1 MNGINSMA
9 KKCHGTFASVTKSSI
24 YFSLLYL
31 GAILFTEVSSQ
42 TQGLTLTL
50 PQGEVRG
57 TFETYRKNNDDYTY
71 SVFRGIP
78 YAKPPVES
86 LRLKVNCIF
95 IKFCINILRS
105 YIKMGLHTNLIFI
118 FIKRVRDTNIF
129 KFSKKHL
136 L

>member
-1 MNGINSMA
+1 MNGINLMA

-24 YFSLLYL
+24 YFSLFYL

-42 TQGLTLTL
+42 TQGLTLKL

-95 IKFCINILRS
+95 IILF
-105 YIKMGLHTNLIFI
+105 LN
-118 FIKRVRDTNIF
+118 V
-129 KFSKKHL
+129 L
-136 L
+136 LY